1 MPLLA
6 VAAAVSTLIVHAAVY
21 DGTGAPPRAAA
32 VRIEGER
39 IAAIGDLEA
48 RPGETVVDATGLA
61 LAPGFIDTHS
71 HADGELFDHL
81 DALAATNQG
90 ITTVIVGQ
98 DGDGPY
104 PLADFFARLART
116 PAAINVASY
125 AGHGTLRAAVM
136 GDDYRRAAS
145 HVEVGRMR
153 ELLAGEM
160 AAGALGLS
168 TGLEYDPG
176 IYSDPKEVVALAK
189 VAAAHGGRY
198 ISHVR
203 SEDRYFWS
211 AIDEIVDI
219 GRKARLPVQVSH
231 IKLAMTSLW
240 GKAPELLSRLD
251 AARRAGIDVTADI
264 YPYVAWHSDLTV
276 LFPKRDFE
284 DLDEARLV
292 VKEIVPPDGLL
303 LTQFDPHPEWVG
315 RTLAQ
320 IAAERNAAP
329 AETLLELIHMSQA
342 RRKETGDAGDAIIG
356 TSMTEPDIEKLMAW
370 PHTNICTDGSLD
382 GEHPRGYGSFTR
394 VLGRYVRE
402 RKVMPLEE
410 AVHKM
415 SALAA
420 AHMGLVDRGSVRE
433 GMAADLV
440 LFDPAAVTDRATM
453 SEPHAI
459 SDGVRSVW
467 VNGAVVYAD
476 GRATDRRPGVALKRP
491 VIGR

>member
-1 MPLLA
+1 
-6 VAAAVSTLIVHAAVY
+6 
-21 DGTGAPPRAAA
+21 
-32 VRIEGER
+32 
-39 IAAIGDLEA
+39 
-48 RPGETVVDATGLA
+48 
-61 LAPGFIDTHS
+61 
-71 HADGELFDHL
+71 
-81 DALAATNQG
+81 
-90 ITTVIVGQ
+90 
-98 DGDGPY
+98 
-104 PLADFFARLART
+104 
-116 PAAINVASY
+116 
-125 AGHGTLRAAVM
+125 
-136 GDDYRRAAS
+136 
-145 HVEVGRMR
+145 
-153 ELLAGEM
+153 M

>member
-1 MPLLA
+1 MLL
-6 VAAAVSTLIVHAAVY
+6 VAAAVSTLIVHATVY
-21 DGTGAPPRAAA
+21 DGSGAPGRSAA
-32 VRIEGER
+32 VRIEGGR
-39 IAAIGDLEA
+39 IAAVGALEP
-48 RPGETVVDATGLA
+48 RPGEEVVDAAGLA

-81 DALAATNQG
+81 DAVAATNQG
-90 ITTVIVGQ
+90 ITTAIVGQ

-104 PLADFFARLART
+104 PLADFFARLERT
-116 PAAINVASY
+116 PPAINIAAYS
-125 AGHGTLRAAVM
+125 GHGTLRGTVM

-145 HVEVGRMR
+145 RAEIAKMR
-153 ELLAGEM
+153 DLLGGEM

-176 IYSDPKEVVALAK
+176 IYSAPKEIVALAK

-203 SEDRYFWS
+203 SEDRNFWS
-211 AIDEIVDI
+211 AIDEVIDI
-219 GRKARLPVQVSH
+219 GKKARLPVQVSH

-251 AARRAGIDVTADI
+251 AARRAGVDVTSDI
-264 YPYVAWHSDLTV
+264 YPYLAWHSTLTV

-303 LTQFDPHPEWVG
+303 LTQFDAHPEWVG

-320 IAAERNAAP
+320 IAAERQAGP
-329 AETLLELIHMSQA
+329 AETLVELLRQSEA
-342 RRKETGDAGDAIIG
+342 RRRATGDAGEAIIG
-356 TSMTEPDIEKLMAW
+356 TSMTEPDVERLMAW
-370 PHTNICTDGSLD
+370 PHANICTDGSLD

-394 VLGRYVRE
+394 VLGLYVRE
-402 RKVMPLEE
+402 RHVMTLEE

-420 AHMGLVDRGSVRE
+420 AHVGLVDRGLVRE

-440 LFDPAAVTDRATM
+440 VFDPATVIDRATM
-453 SEPHAI
+453 SAPHAL

-476 GRATDRRPGVALKRP
+476 GRATAARPGKGLRRPPPAR
-491 VIGR
+491 